1 MTGSIRAFIGF
12 MIAFGAVGTLDADP
26 SASVLVMGALACAGL
41 AIMASGV
48 SAMKGN

>member
-12 MIAFGAVGTLDADP
+12 MIAFGAVGTLDTDP
-26 SASVLVMGALACAGL
+26 SASVLVMSALACAGL